1 MSTAFYSV
9 VRGVNFADNPHAT
22 GVTPRRVSRKQSE
35 PAWHLKLER
44 ERAEQQPE
52 QKRVRSKYWGKSSFQ
67 QKQGGTFVCQ
77 IPGCGKAYTTKF
89 GLAHHQILQHR
100 EGTFREKGFDC
111 PRCPRTFDRESALT
125 GHLRKEHTISWH
137 SRLLVHSAKASGRDR
152 LAFECTLPQTAD
164 SLIIS
169 SLGSARFARK
179 NTATV
184 TRSSRCNFSCLNAL
198 FSLLVLRIYTLLI
211 LDDAAAGCCWLCCC
225 GCCCWLL
232 SLLAAGCWLLL
243 LLAVAAPAA
252 AVVAAAGCC
261 CFCCAVAGAAATTTT
276 TRPPPSSAPNHQ
288 HRPTTS
294 TTTTTTNNDKKNS
307 ANNTTTTTTTT

>member
-9 VRGVNFADNPHAT
+9 VRGVNFVDNPHAT

-100 EGTFREKGFDC
+100 EGTSVKRG
-111 PRCPRTFDRESALT
+111 LT
-125 GHLRKEHTISWH
+125 ARDVPEPLIVNLHLQVICRKNTPWH

-152 LAFECTLPQTAD
+152 LVFECTLPRTTD
-164 SLIIS
+164 FLIIS

-179 NTATV
+179 NTAIV
-184 TRSSRCNFSCLNAL
+184 TRSNRCTNSN
-198 FSLLVLRIYTLLI
+198 
-211 LDDAAAGCCWLCCC
+211 
-225 GCCCWLL
+225 
-232 SLLAAGCWLLL
+232 
-243 LLAVAAPAA
+243 
-252 AVVAAAGCC
+252 
-261 CFCCAVAGAAATTTT
+261 
-276 TRPPPSSAPNHQ
+276 
-288 HRPTTS
+288 TTS
-294 TTTTTTNNDKKNS
+294 SVSTWC
-307 ANNTTTTTTTT
+307 NTASSVPIRSTFSFKRAV